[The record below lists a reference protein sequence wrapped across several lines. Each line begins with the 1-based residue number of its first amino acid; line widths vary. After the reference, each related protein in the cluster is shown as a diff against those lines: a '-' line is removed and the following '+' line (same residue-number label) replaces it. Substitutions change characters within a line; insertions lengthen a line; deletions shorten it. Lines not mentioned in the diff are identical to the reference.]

1 MKVTVIVSVLLCCL
15 LGINSLIIPD
25 ELPSLLSVIYSSIPT
40 LKKGTDSRLGW
51 GFRLGNRA
59 DFQVLVELGP
69 QKYTEPLGNQVPQE
83 GNRKRNTLETLKDT
97 LWAQN
102 QELKRLKAELQKEE
116 RIAQRN
122 KQKSQHNEVIKKS
135 TNTVPN
141 LDGANWLR
149 SWSSSINKRQHPTPM
164 KAKPGLGVGEIDA
177 KSVFPEDE
185 ADTKE
190 RQAMDQAR
198 SHKTSAT
205 TSKADALDN
214 VSLD

>member
-59 DFQVLVELGP
+59 DFQVLLELGP
-69 QKYTEPLGNQVPQE
+69 QKYTEPLGNQVPKE

-102 QELKRLKAELQKEE
+102 QELKRLKAELQKEQ
-116 RIAQRN
+116 RITQLN
-122 KQKSQHNEVIKKS
+122 KQKTNEVIKKS
-135 TNTVPN
+135 TNTVHN

-149 SWSSSINKRQHPTPM
+149 SWSSSVNKRQHAAPM

-177 KSVFPEDE
+177 KSVIPEDE
-185 ADTKE
+185 DDTKE
-190 RQAMDQAR
+190 TQIMDQAR